1 MIDKSRSGVRCSTV
15 RLIRTAEGD
24 LPRESGGTIRYE
36 TENLGRHLISVR
48 WDKGFTML
56 MFPEEINVLHSDT
69 HPPPPSDLVFSFFFS
84 PRAPFFRFI
93 LKWRSL

>member
-1 MIDKSRSGVRCSTV
+1 LTPHCKTEAYQVQRKKGGIYMIDKSRSGVRCSTV

-56 MFPEEINVLHSDT
+56 MFSEEINVLHSDP
-69 HPPPPSDLVFSFFFS
+69 HPPPHPT
-84 PRAPFFRFI
+84 
-93 LKWRSL
+93 